1 MRAIR
6 GMFTLSGL
14 LAFLAGVFLAAWVK
28 STASTVSSK
37 VGG

>member
-1 MRAIR
+1 MRTIK

-14 LAFLAGVFLAAWVK
+14 VAFLLGVFLAAWVK
-28 STASTVSSK
+28 STASSVQSK